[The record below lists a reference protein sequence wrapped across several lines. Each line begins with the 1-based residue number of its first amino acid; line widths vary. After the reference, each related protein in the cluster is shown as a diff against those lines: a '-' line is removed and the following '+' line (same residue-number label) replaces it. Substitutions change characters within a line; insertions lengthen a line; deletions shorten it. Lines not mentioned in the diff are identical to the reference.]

1 MKSVASSRT
10 GRGNKEV
17 LRTFRGLLANS
28 ALFVTYVQDLCGHYV
43 ALVDC
48 SVAALATK
56 TASAAKKRMANES
69 LLVQFQWHEYIQG
82 KRREGVRE
90 WTAFGAFDE
99 KYRGSLAEA
108 RVVGLGLGALSTV
121 IDEEVPKELK
131 LALAPPLFN
140 TELPSQV
147 KPTPEELPTL
157 YYSAGAILHRAKRHY
172 TRLLKTDGSKAA
184 EAYAF
189 LEYNAIHKKQAE
201 AEGLPVE
208 LVRARRLLHLVRLL
222 EGA

>member
-1 MKSVASSRT
+1 M
-10 GRGNKEV
+10 
-17 LRTFRGLLANS
+17 
-28 ALFVTYVQDLCGHYV
+28 TYVQDLCGHYV

-157 YYSAGAILHRAKRHY
+157 YYIAGAILHRAKRHY

-189 LEYNAIHKKQAE
+189 LEYNAIHEKQAE